1 MGAEL
6 DNVAKLREAYRLWND
21 TKGGSV
27 GHWMDMMAEN
37 VQMQSITDGT
47 DPMPFM
53 KTKHGKTEAA
63 EYFTGMAHDW
73 EMVHFTVEE
82 FIAQN
87 DRVVALGSVAFR
99 HKKTGKLAE
108 SPKADVFR
116 FQDGLI
122 VDFYEFF
129 DTAKAFAATQAD

>member
-1 MGAEL
+1 MGTDVE
-6 DNVAKLREAYRLWND
+6 NVAKLREAYQNWND

-27 GHWMDMMAEN
+27 GHWMDLMAEN
-37 VQMQSITDGT
+37 VQMRSITDGT
-47 DPMPFM
+47 PPMPFM
-53 KTKHGKTEAA
+53 KKKNSKSEAA
-63 EYFTGMAHDW
+63 EYFTGMADDW

-82 FIAQN
+82 FIAQG

-99 HKKTGKLAE
+99 HKKTGKVAE